1 MLGKMGK
8 TREMGQDRRLSALGS
23 LSLVA
28 IVVGVLLG
36 LVRDDRMNAAGTV
49 QSGPYRLID
58 GWPELPPDDPR
69 LGSMSGVAVAHGVVD
84 GLNRD

>member
-36 LVRDDRMNAAGTV
+36 LVSDDRMNGGCPGF
-49 QSGPYRLID
+49 SGRSVATPARL
-58 GWPELPPDDPR
+58 
-69 LGSMSGVAVAHGVVD
+69 
-84 GLNRD
+84 